1 MKNAQMSK
9 ACSKKLVFSQLAEQT
24 RGETKKGVQPRAHEI
39 KKQLSPTRSS
49 HREGRRMSREVPQI
63 PICTRAHRHRAQP
76 HKSPTEPQLREHQQG
91 KASPPSSGN
100 LGPRRRRVVNHA
112 QLRAPSGPP
121 VGTGSRIRRRDNE
134 EGAGSAAV
142 GEALARGGAN
152 PRGGRPPWLDRGVE
166 WSVCFFFLSPFF
178 FKLMGRLE

>member
-63 PICTRAHRHRAQP
+63 PIAREHTDTEHNRTSAPQNPSSGSTSKAKRAHRAQGTSVRGAGAWSIMPSSEHRAARQSAP
-76 HKSPTEPQLREHQQG
+76 AVESDDAITRRELVAQRWERPWRGAGRTLEAVGRHG
-91 KASPPSSGN
+91 WIEEWSGVCVFSFFPPSS
-100 LGPRRRRVVNHA
+100 
-112 QLRAPSGPP
+112 
-121 VGTGSRIRRRDNE
+121 
-134 EGAGSAAV
+134 
-142 GEALARGGAN
+142 
-152 PRGGRPPWLDRGVE
+152 
-166 WSVCFFFLSPFF
+166 LS
-178 FKLMGRLE
+178 